1 MTPLE
6 KAFHLVNL
14 PVVNLGKLYR
24 CGFLDEDDVDTWCY
38 IHDIQA
44 RKTVEV
50 MGTFVVYDERAEET
64 LRRGGFKTVKG

>member
-6 KAFHLVNL
+6 MAFHLVNL

-24 CGFLDEDDVDTWCY
+24 CGYLDENDVVTWCD

-44 RKTVEV
+44 RKTVP
-50 MGTFVVYDERAEET
+50 GTDTFTVYDDRAEET